1 MNNQT
6 VLITGASTGIGLE
19 FAKIFYSKGYNLVL
33 VSRNE
38 EKLKIVKESLLQGN
52 VQSINLI
59 PCDLSLGE
67 SAQRVHEECISKELQ
82 VQILINNAGFGI
94 YGEHVSLPI
103 SEVEN
108 MISLNVMALTTL
120 CTLFGRDMKKRE
132 SGYILNVA
140 STGAYQPVPYH
151 AVYAATKSYV
161 LNFSEALAKE
171 MEEFNVHVTCLSP
184 GATNTDFFLRS
195 GVGNVTSGWF
205 AMKRRM
211 DASIVAEQGVSALF
225 DHKLSTITGF
235 TNRVSAISNR
245 FIPRWIMLSITKFLM
260 RKSGETDLNNYMKV
274 SE

>member
-260 RKSGETDLNNYMKV
+260 RKSGETDL
-274 SE
+274 